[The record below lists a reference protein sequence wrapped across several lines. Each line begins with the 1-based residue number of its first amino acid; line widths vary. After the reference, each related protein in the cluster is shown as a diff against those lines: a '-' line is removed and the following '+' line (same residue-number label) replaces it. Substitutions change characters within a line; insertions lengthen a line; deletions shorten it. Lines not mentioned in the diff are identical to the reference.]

1 MKQFCSD
8 ESCKEHTMT
17 TGFPSVTAT
26 QLHRWQQS
34 GQSPVLIDVRST
46 AEYRAGHI
54 PGAQLIPVDELS
66 PAVLQQRLG
75 RAGPGSDET
84 LYLTCQAG
92 PRAARAAQLLRQSG
106 LRNVALVEG
115 GTQRWQQAGLPLNRC
130 GNAIS
135 LERQVQ
141 ITLGGLL
148 VLKVFLGYGVHELF
162 FASAAFIGAGLIY
175 AGITRWCGLSQLLA
189 RMPWN
194 RTVNCPEQ
202 ASS

>member
-1 MKQFCSD
+1 
-8 ESCKEHTMT
+8 MT
-17 TGFPSVTAT
+17 SEFPTVTAE
-26 QLHRWQQS
+26 QLHRWQQA
-34 GQSPVLIDVRST
+34 GQSPVLIDVRSP

-54 PGAQLIPVDELS
+54 PGAQLIPVEELS
-66 PAVLQQRLG
+66 PGIVQKRLG
-75 RAGPGSDET
+75 RSGPGSDET

-92 PRAARAAQLLRQSG
+92 PRAARAAQVLSQSG
-106 LRNVALVEG
+106 LGNVALVEG

-130 GNAIS
+130 GKAIS

-141 ITLGGLL
+141 IALGSLL
-148 VLKVFLGYGVHELF
+148 ILKVFLGYGVHELF
-162 FASAAFIGAGLIY
+162 FAAAALIGAGLIY

-202 ASS
+202 ASI